1 MAGVEDSDYGSDL
14 NEIMLE
20 KVLSS
25 CARPGPT
32 TVAKAAKGLALPN
45 DSEYGSEVD
54 ERDFDEGVSDYG
66 SDIDSTTAERL
77 LLNATPVRRRAA
89 PPKDLQSLGNC
100 VGQMK
105 SPLLS
110 LTPELRNLIYEKTFE
125 EFTVEWIPCKFYE
138 PPSILLACKQV
149 YVEAISV
156 FYSTATFRASDFNT
170 LDKRIRR
177 LRYCHRRL
185 VRRLEIDTQQQFAK
199 RGPPLRW
206 TEKKHW
212 AAQRSEQ
219 HAELELARV
228 RNLFKTR
235 PFKELNLRSL
245 RASIKLPNG
254 ETVWSEDSVKALAL
268 YNEKQNE
275 KPPWPPRW
283 RGGTVPRV
291 TLSDQHL
298 ANGVWSSTLQAFVLV
313 IPDD

>member
-1 MAGVEDSDYGSDL
+1 MAGIEDSDYGSDL
-14 NEIMLE
+14 DEVLLG

-25 CARPGPT
+25 CARPGLP
-32 TVAKAAKGLALPN
+32 TVAKAGKRLALPN

-77 LLNATPVRRRAA
+77 LLAATPVRRRAA
-89 PPKDLQSLGNC
+89 PPKDMQSLGNC

-110 LTPELRNLIYEKTFE
+110 LTPELKNLIYEKTFE
-125 EFTVEWIPCKFYE
+125 DFTVEWIPCKFYE
-138 PPSILLACKQV
+138 PPSLLLACKQV

-156 FYSTATFRASDFNT
+156 FYSAATFRASDFNT
-170 LDKRIRR
+170 LDKRLRR

-185 VRRLEIDTQQQFAK
+185 VRNIDVDTQQQFIK
-199 RGPPLRW
+199 RGHPSRW

-212 AAQRSEQ
+212 VHRSEKY
-219 HAELELARV
+219 AELELTRV
-228 RNLFKTR
+228 RNLFKTS

-245 RASIKLPNG
+245 RASIELPNG
-254 ETVWSEDSVKALAL
+254 ETVWSEDPTKALAL
-268 YNEKQNE
+268 YYEKNEKVPR
-275 KPPWPPRW
+275 PPKW
-283 RGGTVPRV
+283 RGRTNSRV
-291 TLSDQHL
+291 TLSEQDL
-298 ANGVWSSTLQAFVLV
+298 ADGMWSSTLQAFILV

>member
-1 MAGVEDSDYGSDL
+1 MAGIEDSDYGSDL
-14 NEIMLE
+14 DEVMLG

-25 CARPGPT
+25 CARPGLP
-32 TVAKAAKGLALPN
+32 TVAKAGKRLALPN

-77 LLNATPVRRRAA
+77 LLAATPVRRRAA
-89 PPKDLQSLGNC
+89 PPKDMQSLGNC

-110 LTPELRNLIYEKTFE
+110 LTPELRNLIYEKVFE
-125 EFTVEWIPCKFYE
+125 DFTADWIPCKFYA
-138 PPSILLACKQV
+138 PPSVLLTCKQT

-185 VRRLEIDTQQQFAK
+185 VRSIDVDTQQQFIK
-199 RGPPLRW
+199 RGHPLRW

-212 AAQRSEQ
+212 VHRSEKY
-219 HAELELARV
+219 AELELTRV
-228 RNLFKTR
+228 RNLFKTG

-245 RASIKLPNG
+245 RASIELPNG
-254 ETVWSEDSVKALAL
+254 ETVWSEDPTKALAL
-268 YNEKQNE
+268 YYEKNEKA
-275 KPPWPPRW
+275 PRPPRW
-283 RGGTVPRV
+283 RGGTLSRV
-291 TLSDQHL
+291 TLSEQDL
-298 ANGVWSSTLQAFVLV
+298 AAGMWSSTLQTFVLV
-313 IPDD
+313 ILDD